1 MVAALALSM
10 CVMVTVSAS
19 AGDGGSALIP
29 TALVPGAVQVER
41 ARAGAVDVAA
51 DAIEVAQ
58 TVQAEGAQVAIDAE
72 QLEALE
78 AATARLDELL
88 VEATGEEPAVDRDAA
103 TSRSAERAAVDVPA
117 AAAAAATATAPAAV
131 DPAAP
136 IDPAS
141 VFEQTP
147 APPAVPLVP
156 PAAGK
161 EDETT
166 AELREA
172 VAEVATLT
180 STVRQSAEAKRVA
193 DAAAA
198 AAAAQAAAEAAAA
211 AAAAQAAA
219 DAAAQAAAAQ
229 AAQRAAWKQSLR
241 GYSNGKIP
249 DSALCGVSFDASV
262 RLRCDAAEQLDVLN
276 VAYRAQFGSNLVVN
290 DSYRSYA
297 GQVACKRTKGYL
309 CATPGT
315 SNHGSGI
322 AVDLGGGIDSFGTKQ
337 HRWMA
342 AHAPDL
348 DWELPAWASWGGSKP
363 EAWHWEYTG

>member
-1 MVAALALSM
+1 MRSRPTARSPPPARPSVRRATDEVAA
-10 CVMVTVSAS
+10 
-19 AGDGGSALIP
+19 
-29 TALVPGAVQVER
+29 
-41 ARAGAVDVAA
+41 AA
-51 DAIEVAQ
+51 PAP
-58 TVQAEGAQVAIDAE
+58 
-72 QLEALE
+72 
-78 AATARLDELL
+78 AA
-88 VEATGEEPAVDRDAA
+88 PA
-103 TSRSAERAAVDVPA
+103 VPA
-117 AAAAAATATAPAAV
+117 APV
-131 DPAAP
+131 DPLAP

-147 APPAVPLVP
+147 APVPVPLVP

-172 VAEVATLT
+172 VAAVATLST
-180 STVRQSAEAKRVA
+180 TVRQSAEAKRIA

-229 AAQRAAWKQSLR
+229 EAQRAAWKQSLR
-241 GYSNGKIP
+241 GYANGKIP

-276 VAYRAQFGSNLVVN
+276 NAYRDTFGGDLVIN

-297 GQVACKRTKGYL
+297 GQIACKRTKGYL

-322 AVDLGGGIDSFGTKQ
+322 AVDLGGGIESFGTKQ

-342 AHAPDL
+342 ANAPDL
-348 DWELPAWASWGGSKP
+348 RWGLPSWAGCGRQQARGVALGVPRLIRSARRADRTHVAALRSG
-363 EAWHWEYTG
+363 A